1 MTVQIKQDTAGV
13 ATFVAGTS
21 GAATLTL
28 PITTGTIALLT
39 DITGVTGFTGS
50 QNTASPN
57 ATVNASRLLVS
68 ATSVNA
74 DFVLQP
80 KGNGSVLAQL
90 PDSTATGGD
99 KRDQNSVDLQTKR
112 TAATQVASGYCSVIS
127 GGLSNTASGSTANA
141 VGSQNT
147 ASGNRSAVGGGRQN
161 TASGGDSVISGGKN
175 NATSGLYG
183 TIGGG
188 TNNRANGKYGTSSG
202 GYGNLANVSGATA
215 SGGVS
220 NTASGEYSSV
230 PGGRYGTTRSI
241 YGAAA
246 IASGRF
252 GTQGDAQ
259 RGQYILRG
267 LTTDATAKILT
278 SDQAAASTSNQVV
291 LPNNSSYIVRGL
303 INSHRSDVIGTS
315 ATWSFLGTI
324 RRGANAAATSV
335 VAAITATSI
344 AQDAG
349 AMMPSPWAVAITA
362 DTTNGCLKVQFT
374 GAASTTIRTV
384 CLVETVEVTS

>member
-28 PITTGTIALLT
+28 PITTGTIALLA
-39 DITGVTGFTGS
+39 DITGVTGFTGT
-50 QNTASPN
+50 QNVAAPN

-80 KGNGSVLAQL
+80 KGTGSVLAQL
-90 PDSTATGGD
+90 PDSTTTGGD
-99 KRDQNSVDLQTKR
+99 KRGQQSVDLQTKR
-112 TAATQVASGYCSVIS
+112 NVATQVASGSQSVIAGGYQNTADGVCSNVS
-127 GGLSNTASGSTANA
+127 GGHDNIASGNRSVVGGGRGNTSSGSQASVVSGGRSNTASGSYAT
-141 VGSQNT
+141 
-147 ASGNRSAVGGGRQN
+147 VGGGQN
-161 TASGGDSVISGGKN
+161 VRATYN
-175 NATSGLYG
+175 NA
-183 TIGGG
+183 
-188 TNNRANGKYGTSSG
+188 TSSG
-202 GYGNLANVSGATA
+202 GYGNLASGYGATI
-215 SGGVS
+215 SGGFS
-220 NTASGEYSSV
+220 NTASGKYSSV
-230 PGGRYGTTRSI
+230 PGGGWATTRGI
-241 YGAAA
+241 HGMAA

-252 GTQGDAQ
+252 NTIGDSQ
-259 RGQYILRG
+259 RGQYVLRG
-267 LTTDATAKILT
+267 LTEDATAKILT
-278 SDQAAASTSNQVV
+278 SDQAAASTTNQVV

-303 INSHRSDVIGTS
+303 INSHRTDVIGTS

-335 VAAITATSI
+335 VAAITATLI

-349 AMMPSPWAVAITA
+349 ATTWAVAITA

-374 GAASTTIRTV
+374 GQASRTIKTV
-384 CLVETVEVTS
+384 CLVETVEVTG